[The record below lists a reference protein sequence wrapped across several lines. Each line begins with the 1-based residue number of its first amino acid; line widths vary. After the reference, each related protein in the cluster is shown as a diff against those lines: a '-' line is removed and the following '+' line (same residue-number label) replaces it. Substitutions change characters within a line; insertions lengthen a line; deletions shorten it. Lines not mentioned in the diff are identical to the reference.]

1 MLDSTAKDITGWISH
16 ETGIN
21 LTFKAVTEGGS
32 ILCHSRRGKEHII
45 VCRPGYSPGTY
56 IVSSLLKVVRFQ
68 HRYTWLIGGGPGT
81 NMTAVAGWN
90 EQHQHKLEAHQ
101 WIQEQDGQYS
111 RASWLKLIQIKALR
125 IPSHLDAEE
134 VLQVA
139 SVSAT

>member
-1 MLDSTAKDITGWISH
+1 
-16 ETGIN
+16 
-21 LTFKAVTEGGS
+21 
-32 ILCHSRRGKEHII
+32 
-45 VCRPGYSPGTY
+45 
-56 IVSSLLKVVRFQ
+56 
-68 HRYTWLIGGGPGT
+68 LIGGGPGT

-111 RASWLKLIQIKALR
+111 RANWLKLIQNKALR

-139 SVSAT
+139 SVSVT